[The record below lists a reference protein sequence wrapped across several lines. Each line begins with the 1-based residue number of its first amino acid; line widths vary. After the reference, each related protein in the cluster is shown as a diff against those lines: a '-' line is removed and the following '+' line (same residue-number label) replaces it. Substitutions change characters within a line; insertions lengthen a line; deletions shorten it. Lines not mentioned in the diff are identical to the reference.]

1 MIDDKINAKV
11 EKLGNMLKELKY
23 IIASILVGDQHIWD
37 LDDMFRMIR
46 AELDTGEKK
55 NPNEE
60 I

>member
-1 MIDDKINAKV
+1 MIDKKLDAKIDKLSK
-11 EKLGNMLKELKY
+11 MLRDLEY
-23 IIASILVGDQHIWD
+23 TIASILGGNQHIWD

-55 NPNEE
+55 DPNEE

>member
-1 MIDDKINAKV
+1 MIDKKLNAKV

-23 IIASILVGDQHIWD
+23 TIASILGGNQHIWD
-37 LDDMFRMIR
+37 LDDMFHMIR

-55 NPNEE
+55 DPNEE